1 MKNTTIIAILLLT
14 FGSTQLFAQT
24 DPATGSPLKVLHV
37 KGDIN
42 NKTRNKNLSL
52 GDDIYRTDQVEVKE
66 SSSSCYFVNTKNTRY
81 VLKGQNQGVFNLAD
95 NLMELPPRKMIT
107 QRGMSDTSHAM
118 LSPADIFGN
127 DHYIFLDTVE
137 TFKLDKKFF
146 PVTPTQQFVVR
157 VFVGDS
163 LYKTFKV
170 KNQGQVV
177 YVWTKDIK
185 PVLSS
190 LGEKRWLAKME
201 LNLLDKETGYFK
213 TICTFKPESFEF
225 VPIKSEL
232 DLLINN
238 CKLNNLTAQQTF
250 EEAVIYIEDIYGKCN
265 QEVLKGILMKQYQ
278 IKVD

>member
-1 MKNTTIIAILLLT
+1 
-14 FGSTQLFAQT
+14 
-24 DPATGSPLKVLHV
+24 
-37 KGDIN
+37 
-42 NKTRNKNLSL
+42 
-52 GDDIYRTDQVEVKE
+52 
-66 SSSSCYFVNTKNTRY
+66 
-81 VLKGQNQGVFNLAD
+81 
-95 NLMELPPRKMIT
+95 MELPPRKMIT

-137 TFKLDKKFF
+137 TFKLDQKFF
-146 PVTPTQQFVVR
+146 PISNTQQFVVR
-157 VFVGDS
+157 LFVGDS

-185 PVLSS
+185 PVLRS

-232 DLLINN
+232 DLLVNN
-238 CKLNNLTAQQTF
+238 CKLNNLTARQTF

-265 QEVLKGILMKQYQ
+265 QEVLKGLLLREYK

>member
-1 MKNTTIIAILLLT
+1 MKNITLIVILLLT
-14 FGSTQLFAQT
+14 YSTTVFSQT
-24 DPATGSPLKVLHV
+24 EPNTGAALKVLHV
-37 KGDIN
+37 KGDIS

-52 GDDIYRTDQVEVKE
+52 GDDIYRTDQVELKE
-66 SSSSCYFVNTKNTRY
+66 PSSSCYFVNTKNTRF
-81 VLKGQNQGVFNLAD
+81 VLKGQNQGVFNLSD

-146 PVTPTQQFVVR
+146 PVSNTQQFVVR

-185 PVLSS
+185 PVLTS

-232 DLLINN
+232 SLLINN
-238 CKLNNLTAQQTF
+238 CKNNNLTAQQTF
-250 EEAVIYIEDIYGKCN
+250 EEAVLYIEDIYGKCN
-265 QEVLKGILMKQYQ
+265 QEVLKGILLREYK

>member
-1 MKNTTIIAILLLT
+1 MKNITLIAILLLAY
-14 FGSTQLFAQT
+14 STAVFSQT
-24 DPATGSPLKVLHV
+24 DPNTGAALKVLHV
-37 KGDIN
+37 KGDIS

-66 SSSSCYFVNTKNTRY
+66 SSSSCYFVNTKNTRF
-81 VLKGQNQGVFNLAD
+81 VLKGQNQGVFNLSD

-146 PVTPTQQFVVR
+146 PVSNTQQFVVR
-157 VFVGDS
+157 FFVGDS

-185 PVLSS
+185 PVLTS

-213 TICTFKPESFEF
+213 TICTF
-225 VPIKSEL
+225 
-232 DLLINN
+232 
-238 CKLNNLTAQQTF
+238 
-250 EEAVIYIEDIYGKCN
+250 
-265 QEVLKGILMKQYQ
+265 
-278 IKVD
+278 

>member
-1 MKNTTIIAILLLT
+1 MKKITRIAFLLIAY
-14 FGSTQLFAQT
+14 STAVFAQT
-24 DPATGSPLKVLHV
+24 DPNTGAALKVLHV
-37 KGDIN
+37 KGEIS
-42 NKTRNKNLSL
+42 NKTRNKSLSL

-81 VLKGQNQGVFNLAD
+81 VLKGQNQGVFNLSE

-137 TFKLDKKFF
+137 TFKLDQKFF
-146 PVTPTQQFVVR
+146 PISNTQQFVVR
-157 VFVGDS
+157 LFVGDS

-232 DLLINN
+232 DLLVNN
-238 CKLNNLTAQQTF
+238 CKLNNLTAKQTF

-265 QEVLKGILMKQYQ
+265 QEVLKGLLLREYK

>member
-1 MKNTTIIAILLLT
+1 MKKITRIAFLLLAY
-14 FGSTQLFAQT
+14 STAVFAQT
-24 DPATGSPLKVLHV
+24 DPNTGAALKVLHV
-37 KGDIN
+37 KGDIS
-42 NKTRNKNLSL
+42 NKTRNKSLTL

-81 VLKGQNQGVFNLAD
+81 VLKGQNQGVFNLSE

-137 TFKLDKKFF
+137 TFKLDQKFF
-146 PVTPTQQFVVR
+146 PISNTQQFVVR
-157 VFVGDS
+157 LFVGDS

-232 DLLINN
+232 DLLVNN
-238 CKLNNLTAQQTF
+238 CKLNNLTAKQTF

-265 QEVLKGILMKQYQ
+265 QEVLKGLLLREYK